1 MSEIYKKRAQ
11 TEITVIE
18 IMIITV
24 WALISAPILPL
35 NILFGFLTLRTERKE
50 NYGLYPS
57 VAIIALLCGKIG
69 LFAEETARVA
79 VELVRVLI
87 YGNTA
92 AILAYGHYSVTS
104 WVLLAAVSFVVSAF
118 VVKRIRYNRKLEE
131 VGISSL
137 ERKHRKD
144 DKKQYE

>member
-1 MSEIYKKRAQ
+1 MSRTNKIIENKQVTPVEIIFLMGA
-11 TEITVIE
+11 
-18 IMIITV
+18 
-24 WALISAPILPL
+24 ALAAAPMLP
-35 NILFGFLTLRTERKE
+35 ICIVFGFLTLRTERKE

-69 LFAEETARVA
+69 LFAEESARVA
-79 VELVRVLI
+79 VELVRVFI
-87 YGNTA
+87 HGNTA

-137 ERKHRKD
+137 ERKCRKD
-144 DKKQYE
+144 RS